1 MDNVYE
7 STQDFIDIYDIKNDL
22 VILKNGKVA
31 VVLQLN
37 SINFDLLSPR
47 EQDAI
52 ISTYAEIIN
61 SLNFTVQIVI
71 RSRAMNIEK
80 YVNKL
85 VDIEQKITD
94 PLLRQQAESYR
105 KFVQKVIRVNKV
117 LDKQFYLVIPSGYV
131 EYEQIGKNP
140 FEFFNKLRGKQ
151 NERSKEIDVD
161 RIVMETR
168 GDLIPKV
175 DTLIR
180 LFEKIHINAKRLN
193 TVELV
198 KLYFDCYKES
208 SGKIKIGDSVDDYRA
223 PIVEPNVI

>member
-1 MDNVYE
+1 MDKIYD
-7 STQDFIDIYDIKNDL
+7 STQDFIDIYEIKNDL

-71 RSRAMNIEK
+71 KSRAMNIEK

-85 VDIEQKITD
+85 QDIELKITD
-94 PLLRQQAESYR
+94 PLLREQAEAYR
-105 KFVQKVIRVNKV
+105 RFVQKVIKVNKV

-131 EYEQIGKNP
+131 EYEQVGKNP
-140 FEFFNKLRGKQ
+140 FEFFSKLMGKQ
-151 NERSKEIDVD
+151 NQRATEIDVD
-161 RIVMETR
+161 RVIMETR

-223 PIVEPNVI
+223 PLVEPNII

>member
-1 MDNVYE
+1 MSNIYD

-31 VVLQLN
+31 AVLQLN

-52 ISTYAEIIN
+52 ISSYADIIN

-71 RSRAMNIEK
+71 KSRSMNIEK

-85 VDIEQKITD
+85 LDIEQKITD
-94 PLLRQQAESYR
+94 PLLKTQAEGYR
-105 KFVQKVIRVNKV
+105 KFVQKTIRVNKV

-131 EYEQIGKNP
+131 EYENVGKSP
-140 FEFFNKLRGKQ
+140 FEFFSKLMGKQ
-151 NERSKEIDVD
+151 NKREENIDVD
-161 RIVMETR
+161 RLVMETR
-168 GDLIPKV
+168 GDLIPKI

-180 LFEKIHINAKRLN
+180 LFEKIHINARRMT

-198 KLYFDCYKES
+198 KLYFDAYKES
-208 SGKIKIGDSVDDYRA
+208 SGKIKISESIADYKS
-223 PIVEPNVI
+223 PLVEPNVI

>member
-1 MDNVYE
+1 MDNTYD

-31 VVLQLN
+31 AVLQLN
-37 SINFDLLSPR
+37 SINFDLLSSR

-61 SLNFTVQIVI
+61 SLNFTVQVVI
-71 RSRAMNIEK
+71 KSRAMNIEK

-85 VDIEQKITD
+85 LDIEQKVTD
-94 PLLRQQAESYR
+94 PLLRQQAEAYR
-105 KFVQKVIRVNKV
+105 KFVQKTIKVNKV

-140 FEFFNKLRGKQ
+140 FEFFSKLIGKQ
-151 NERSKEIDVD
+151 NQRAKEIDVD
-161 RIVMETR
+161 RIIADTR
-168 GDLIPKV
+168 GDLVPKI

-180 LFEKIHINAKRLN
+180 LFEKIHINAKRMT

-198 KLYFDCYKES
+198 KLYFDSYKES
-208 SGKIKIGDSVDDYRA
+208 SGKIKIGDSIAEYKA
-223 PIVEPNVI
+223 PLVEPNVI

>member
-1 MDNVYE
+1 MDNTYD

-31 VVLQLN
+31 AVLQLN
-37 SINFDLLSPR
+37 SINFDLLSSR

-61 SLNFTVQIVI
+61 SLNFTVQVVI
-71 RSRAMNIEK
+71 KSRAMNIEK

-85 VDIEQKITD
+85 LDIEQKVTD
-94 PLLRQQAESYR
+94 PLLRQQAEAYR
-105 KFVQKVIRVNKV
+105 KFIQKTIKVNKV

-140 FEFFNKLRGKQ
+140 FEFFSKLIGKQ
-151 NERSKEIDVD
+151 NQRAKEIDVD
-161 RIVMETR
+161 RIIADTR
-168 GDLIPKV
+168 GDLIPKI

-180 LFEKIHINAKRLN
+180 LFEKIHISAKRMT

-198 KLYFDCYKES
+198 KLYFDSYKES
-208 SGKIKIGDSVDDYRA
+208 SGKIKIGESIADYKS
-223 PIVEPNVI
+223 PLVEPNII

>member
-1 MDNVYE
+1 MDKTYY
-7 STQDFIDIYDIKNDL
+7 STQDFIDIHDIKNDL

-31 VVLQLN
+31 CVLQLN
-37 SINFDLLSPR
+37 SINFDLLSTR

-52 ISTYAEIIN
+52 ISSYSEIIN

-71 RSRAMNIEK
+71 KSRAMNIEK

-85 VDIEQKITD
+85 LDIEQKIND
-94 PLLRQQAESYR
+94 PLLRVQAEAYR
-105 KFVQKVIRVNKV
+105 KFVQSTIKVNKV

-131 EYEQIGKNP
+131 EYEEVGKNP
-140 FEFFNKLRGKQ
+140 FEFFNKLMGKQ
-151 NERSKEIDVD
+151 NKRAVNIDVD
-161 RIVMETR
+161 KIIAETR

-180 LFEKIHINAKRLN
+180 LFEKIHINAKRLT

-198 KLYFDCYKES
+198 KLYFDAYKES
-208 SGKIKIGDSVDDYRA
+208 SGKIKIGDSIAEYKS
-223 PIVEPNVI
+223 PLVEPNVI

>member
-1 MDNVYE
+1 MDKEYD

-31 VVLQLN
+31 AVLQLN
-37 SINFDLLSPR
+37 SINFDLLSAR

-71 RSRAMNIEK
+71 KSRAMDIEK

-85 VDIEQKITD
+85 RDTEQKITD

-105 KFVQKVIRVNKV
+105 KFVQKTIRVNKV
-117 LDKQFYLVIPSGYV
+117 LDKQFFLVIPSGYV

-140 FEFFNKLRGKQ
+140 FEFFSKLTGKQ
-151 NERSKEIDVD
+151 NQRAAEIDVN
-161 RIVMETR
+161 RVIMETR
-168 GDLIPKV
+168 GDLIPKI

-180 LFEKIHINAKRLN
+180 LFEKIHITAKRLN

>member
-1 MDNVYE
+1 MDKDYD

-31 VVLQLN
+31 AILQLN
-37 SINFDLLSPR
+37 SINFDLLSSR

-61 SLNFTVQIVI
+61 SLNFTIQIVI
-71 RSRAMNIEK
+71 KSRAMDIEK

-85 VDIEQKITD
+85 QDIEQKITD
-94 PLLRQQAESYR
+94 PLLKQQAESYR
-105 KFVQKVIRVNKV
+105 KFVQKTIKVNKV

-140 FEFFNKLRGKQ
+140 FEFFSKLMGKQ
-151 NERSKEIDVD
+151 NERASEIDVNKV
-161 RIVMETR
+161 IMETR
-168 GDLIPKV
+168 GDLVPKI

-208 SGKIKIGDSVDDYRA
+208 SGKIKIGDSIEDYKS
-223 PIVEPNVI
+223 PLVEPNTI